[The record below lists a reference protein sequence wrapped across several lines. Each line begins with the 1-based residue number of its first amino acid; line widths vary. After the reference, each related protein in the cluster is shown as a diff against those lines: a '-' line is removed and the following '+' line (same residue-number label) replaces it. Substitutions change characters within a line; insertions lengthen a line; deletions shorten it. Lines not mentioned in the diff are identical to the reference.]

1 MSPRKHKD
9 FPTENNPN
17 PPTPTYELDGFF
29 LYEGELKIYRR
40 KDGGDQWW
48 GKVYS
53 KTDKKY
59 VRRSLKVKNRERSII
74 EGKRFYKETL
84 GKIEGGKTVID
95 TTVGVLIKK
104 FLTNSKSEFEKRK
117 ITQGRYKSHTL
128 SLRYV
133 GDFLGKNIRI
143 SSIPKR
149 KFHQYEKWRMENKT
163 KKDDIRG
170 TTLELEINVWKQ
182 CINYGME
189 HDHISTTVK
198 LFYPT
203 FDTKRKRR
211 DEFTPEEYK
220 KITRFFN
227 SKKWKEGRGWL
238 IEQRRQFLRLWFL
251 VLCNTGCR
259 TGELKKLKWG
269 NIRKHTYTDKG
280 VRKETVEITVK
291 PETSKVRKERTVLG
305 FGDTWKYI
313 SQVKEI
319 SNYTKPTDYV
329 FPNPNGKEWT
339 PTWEMFSKIMKGSG
353 VDLENRDLS
362 WYSCRHFYG
371 SMRVSEGVEVYLLSG
386 QMGCS
391 VKMIELH
398 YGHLKVKHRVSE
410 LNKWKQRNES
420 NTFLE

>member
-1 MSPRKHKD
+1 LKEMTPRQHKD
-9 FPTENNPN
+9 FPTKSNPK
-17 PPTPTYELDGFF
+17 PPEPKYELEGFF

-40 KDGGDQWW
+40 KDGGSQWW

-59 VRRSLKVKNRERSII
+59 VRRSLKVKTKERGII

-84 GKIEGGKTVID
+84 GKIEGGETVID

-104 FLTNSKSEFEKRK
+104 YLTYSKNEYENGK
-117 ITQGRYKSHTL
+117 ISKGRQKTHNL

-133 GDFLGKNIRI
+133 GEFLGMNIRI

-149 KFHQYEKWRMENKT
+149 KFHQYEKWRTENKN
-163 KKDDIRG
+163 IRD
-170 TTLELEINVWKQ
+170 TTLSIEVDVWKQ
-182 CINYGME
+182 CLNYGME
-189 HDHISTTVK
+189 HDYVSTTVK
-198 LFYPT
+198 LFYPK

-211 DEFTPEEYK
+211 DDFTPEEYK

-227 SKKWKEGRGWL
+227 TKKWKEGRGWY

-259 TGELKKLKWG
+259 VGELKKLTWSQ
-269 NIRKHTYTDKG
+269 IRKHTYMDKG
-280 VRKETVEITVK
+280 VRKETVEINVK
-291 PETSKVRKERTVLG
+291 PETSKVRKSRTVLG

-329 FPNPNGKEWT
+329 FPNPKGKEWT
-339 PTWEMFSKIMKGSG
+339 PTWVMFSKIMKGSG

-371 SMRVSEGVEVYLLSG
+371 SMRVSEGVEVYLLSV

-391 VKMIELH
+391 VKMIEQH